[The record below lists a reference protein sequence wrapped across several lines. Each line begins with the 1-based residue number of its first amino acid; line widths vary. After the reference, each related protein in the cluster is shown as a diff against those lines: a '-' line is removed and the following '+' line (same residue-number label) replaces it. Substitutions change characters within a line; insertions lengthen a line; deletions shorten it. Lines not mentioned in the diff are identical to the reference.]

1 MDNQTQLLFMGIGMV
16 LLLASLIGYVLKRRA
31 GGPNSVIDNLNA
43 RINAWWVMVLVIG
56 FAFWLGQGAV
66 ILL

>member
-31 GGPNSVIDNLNA
+31 
-43 RINAWWVMVLVIG
+43 
-56 FAFWLGQGAV
+56 
-66 ILL
+66 